1 MKQLLI
7 GLVVVLCIMLFAT
20 DPYLTEENVNEFIT
34 ELEDQGFIV
43 QQGMLY
49 SFDMPDLF
57 SNYITPSCYG
67 NNADTPYCVY
77 FLPPAPNQTVE
88 NSFPFTARMGKDEA
102 IIFIGWTPPEVT
114 YFSYET
120 LIMFRHFPGEDV
132 PTRIFAGVG
141 DTVNIMNIKTG
152 ESIKEETEGT
162 VFNAPTIIISTPDKN
177 IDKMMRAAAK
187 KVGFS
192 QEIIN
197 TDVIPSPILKLGIDK
212 YCDEL
217 IFGSRFAFFKN
228 PEDKSYALD
237 PSALKDGKFW
247 TKPPY
252 SHNHRGWVLRV
263 TPSNPVELDPF
274 PVPNLVP
281 RDSGDYSEL
290 NLKPT
295 MDKLE
300 EAIIEYY
307 SDFDAVS
314 LRTRRWIEL
323 SYIAIQN
330 NTDVL
335 GDSRDSIY
343 FRTESFL
350 LGKDTEDFAIVF
362 GPIHALT
369 GKAIYSSFVIYTD
382 DLVQDLLPYESNI
395 LYGFLSVNSEQTP
408 ESKLGLIGSAE
419 RFLPDNPNA
428 KYFYVWKIARSNP
441 DNEDYCVTIP
451 SETPCE
457 RITYNNL
464 MVAFRAYINPATG
477 VGPSY
482 EEILMDKVIHFKP
495 NK

>member
-1 MKQLLI
+1 MKHVLI
-7 GLVVVLCIMLFAT
+7 GLAIISCIVLFAG
-20 DPYLTEENVNEFIT
+20 DPYFTEENIGNFIN

-43 QQGMLY
+43 QQEMLY

-77 FLPPAPNQTVE
+77 FLPPAPNQIAE
-88 NSFPFTARMGKDEA
+88 NSFPFTARMRKDEA
-102 IIFIGWTPPEVT
+102 IIFVGWTPPEIT

-120 LIMFRHFPGEDV
+120 LIMFRHFPGENL

-141 DTVNIMNIKTG
+141 DTVNIMNISTG
-152 ESIKEETEGT
+152 ESIKEETKGT
-162 VFNAPTIIISTPDKN
+162 VFSAPTIIISTPDKN
-177 IDKMMRAAAK
+177 IDKLMRAAAEE
-187 KVGFS
+187 VGFS
-192 QEIIN
+192 KEIIN
-197 TDVIPSPILKLGIDK
+197 TDIIPSAILQLGVDE
-212 YCDEL
+212 YDDEL

-228 PEDKSYALD
+228 PEDKEYALD

-247 TKPPY
+247 AKPPY
-252 SHNHRGWVLRV
+252 KSNHSGWVLSV

-274 PVPNLVP
+274 PVPNLIP

-290 NLKPT
+290 DLKPT

-300 EAIIEYY
+300 KAIVDYY
-307 SDFDAVS
+307 SNYKAEI

-343 FRTESFL
+343 FRTDSFL
-350 LGKDTEDFAIVF
+350 LGENADNFAIVF
-362 GPIHALT
+362 GLVHALT
-369 GKAIYSSFVIYTD
+369 GKAIYSSFVLYTD
-382 DLVQDLLPYESNI
+382 NLVRDLLPYESNI
-395 LYGFLSVNSEQTP
+395 LYGFLSVNSEQTK
-408 ESKLGLIGSAE
+408 ESKLGLVGSAE

-428 KYFYVWKIARSNP
+428 KYFYVWKVSRSNP
-441 DNEDYCVTIP
+441 YNEDYCVVVPDEPP
-451 SETPCE
+451 SE

-464 MVAFRAYINPATG
+464 MVAFRAYINPSTG

-495 NK
+495 IE